1 MLKNVDIQYEIIDV
15 CTKCKLTIF
24 LKKKKKKCIL
34 TNKTRLWLIFQ

>member
-24 LKKKKKKCIL
+24 HKKKKKKSVY
-34 TNKTRLWLIFQ
+34 